1 MKKSIFKLIALI
13 LVFAMLLPMAVACKK
28 DPPPNDDDDDDD
40 EENEEQTP
48 VSTPFIDATLTG
60 YDSLTVFSPS
70 DDAIKSVNNNKYAA
84 SIMHYAGK
92 TVYKWDQNDL
102 PTATV
107 YLPTPPEVDN
117 QRYVEFSIYCESK
130 TDAVFKLCLNESLS
144 AGIEIKV
151 DFTGWQSYRI
161 LLDSFTATKPFPT
174 VDRIIFDHISGSRD
188 TPIYIADIKVTT
200 PKFEITALD
209 GVNINDPAHYDSI
222 LKTRKEYLIGNTHST
237 NSEYVKQINAIISNC
252 KTAWELFK
260 ATESG
265 INETDK
271 LFNVLVTNNPGEKV
285 VEEAGYG
292 YPYKN
297 GSQIGKYYSYV
308 ANMAKGYALNYEGNT
323 YYKNPEL
330 LEDIKACLEYGYKFY
345 YGAHI
350 VETGKLYGNWYCWD
364 VTIPEH
370 INTTLIM
377 IQEAL
382 DTASISKY
390 LAPHKKILYWPDG
403 AGSNRVTMAIQVLL
417 ASALERDAY
426 RLATN
431 NRLLEDIFYYQD
443 KFPEGTPVL
452 GGDGGVFSDG
462 SFVQHSSV
470 PYTGS
475 YGNGFLGN
483 VTLYSYLLK
492 DSIFG
497 LYFDAADNQYEWVFN
512 NYRPVIFGANLS
524 ASLQGRGI
532 TTSTEGF
539 AAMETIRSAIIM
551 STYAPAEYKD
561 KILRFVK
568 TVMATANSSYA
579 QYMPLTFIDM
589 AVGILADNT
598 ILPETDYEI
607 AKVFG
612 AMDRIAQHTPDYGIM
627 LALSSTRICKYES
640 INDANETGW
649 YHGDG
654 MIYIYTDG
662 NDYGQWAY
670 NHYACP
676 YLMPGTTVNA
686 GLRVDKPVTPPP
698 YNSDPYAGGVAQGKY
713 AAAGFILGYNKD
725 DYIANGSIPRFE
737 STEAMEITARK
748 SYFMFDNEVVCLGS
762 AINDNSGKAVVT
774 VVENRLWGY
783 RKAVVTPDTLHIN
796 GVEVTDPITV
806 DTKLTPEAPC
816 IPETTVDARTMHFTN
831 MGGYVFIGNQ
841 NVCYQ
846 KASRYPYDTV
856 NNADTEASKDFLEIV
871 IHHGTGDGEVDGKYA
886 YVYLPEATVQ
896 ETEDYYTAPDISV
909 LLRSDTTHAVLE
921 KKLGVIGCIFFEEFS
936 DAVDVEDDSVAV
948 KSISCETP
956 SAIMI
961 SKGENGEYTISA
973 SDPTQT
979 FGNIVFEIEIE
990 GVSSVVST
998 DAGVTASISGNTV
1011 KVRIDSANALGAG
1024 FSLTVK

>member
-28 DPPPNDDDDDDD
+28 DPPPNDDDDDDNT
-40 EENEEQTP
+40 ENGDQTP
-48 VSTPFIDATLTG
+48 VVAPFIDAALTG
-60 YDSLTVFSPS
+60 YNSVKVYSPS
-70 DDAIKSVNNNKYAA
+70 DDAVKSVNNNAYAQ
-84 SIMHYAGK
+84 SVMPYAGK
-92 TVYKWDQNDL
+92 TVYKWNPEAL
-102 PTATV
+102 PTANI
-107 YLPTPPEVDN
+107 YLPSPTNIVGN
-117 QRYVEFSIYCESK
+117 RYIEFSIFCESK
-130 TDAVFKLCLNESLS
+130 TDTVFKLCLNENLS
-144 AGIEIKV
+144 AGIEIKI

-161 LLDSFTATKPFPT
+161 LLDSFTATKPFPA
-174 VDRIIFDHISGSRD
+174 VDRIIFDHISGSRAI
-188 TPIYIADIKVTT
+188 PIYFADITATT
-200 PKFEITALD
+200 PVFELKTSDGINTAD
-209 GVNINDPAHYDSI
+209 ASHFDAI
-222 LKTRKEYLIGNTHST
+222 LKAQREYKLGNGTHSE
-237 NSEYVKQINAIISNC
+237 NAQYVKQMNTIISSC
-252 KTAWELFK
+252 KTSWDLFK

-265 INETDK
+265 INESDT
-271 LFNVLVTNNPGEKV
+271 LFNITVTNAYEP
-285 VEEAGYG
+285 GYG

-297 GSQIGKYYSYV
+297 GSQIGNFYLNV
-308 ANMAKGYALNYEGNT
+308 ANMAMGYALNYTGNT
-323 YYKNPEL
+323 YYQNPEL

-345 YGAHI
+345 FGEHI
-350 VETGKLYGNWYCWD
+350 METGKTYGNWYCWD

-377 IQEAL
+377 IQDKL
-382 DTASISKY
+382 DQSTVSKY
-390 LAPHKKILYWPDG
+390 LSPHKKLMYWPDG

-417 ASALERDAY
+417 ASALDRDAY
-426 RLATN
+426 RLATT

-443 KFPEGTPVL
+443 QFPEGTPIL

-462 SFVQHSSV
+462 SFVQHGSV

-483 VTLYSYLLK
+483 IVRYCYLLK
-492 DSIFG
+492 DSTFG
-497 LYFDAADNQYEWVFN
+497 LYFDIADNQYEWIFN

-532 TTSTEGF
+532 TTSTEEF

-561 KILRFVK
+561 RILRFVK
-568 TVMATANSSYA
+568 TVMATANSSFA
-579 QYMPLTFIDM
+579 QYMPLPFIDM